1 MNSCCLLRAFAG
13 PGCLRQTGAKSG
25 FTLIEILIALAI
37 LGVLAAIA
45 LPKYT
50 DYREKVRIEQAKW
63 DIRNMEDLISQ
74 YFFDHRAL
82 PLTLANIGKA
92 NLLDPWKNPYQYLDV
107 TNIKATKG
115 KARKD
120 KNLVPIN
127 SDYDLYSMGKDG
139 VSAAPLTA
147 KASQDDVIRAN
158 DGRFV
163 GLGSEY

>member
-1 MNSCCLLRAFAG
+1 MG

-82 PLTLANIGKA
+82 PLTLGA
-92 NLLDPWKNPYQYLDV
+92 
-107 TNIKATKG
+107 AT
-115 KARKD
+115 
-120 KNLVPIN
+120 L
-127 SDYDLYSMGKDG
+127 
-139 VSAAPLTA
+139 
-147 KASQDDVIRAN
+147 
-158 DGRFV
+158 FV
-163 GLGSEY
+163 GEK